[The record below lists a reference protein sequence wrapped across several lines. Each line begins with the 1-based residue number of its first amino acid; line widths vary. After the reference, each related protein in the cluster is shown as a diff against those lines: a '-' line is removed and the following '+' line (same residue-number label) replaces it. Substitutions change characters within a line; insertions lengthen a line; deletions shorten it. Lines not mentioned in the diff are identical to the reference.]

1 MVELG
6 RSARNKANL
15 KIRQPLSGLK
25 FVVKSDDLAEFIL
38 DQKSVVLD
46 ELNVKSIDRV
56 DHPEMLINFHV
67 KPNLKILG
75 QKYGENLQIIR
86 KFINEKSSEDILNEL
101 ENGGGLKVVLG
112 SDSFILTRSDFFI
125 EPKPVEGFTSAID
138 EGLTV
143 ALLTELSDELIQEG
157 VIRDFIRQVQ
167 IMRKEAD
174 FAVED
179 RIEIF
184 GKIEG
189 KCGKALEVFKE
200 YFYNETLTVNMN
212 NKFKHGEYHS
222 TFKVRDEEIT
232 VGIQRITKN

>member
-1 MVELG
+1 M
-6 RSARNKANL
+6 
-15 KIRQPLSGLK
+15 
-25 FVVKSDDLAEFIL
+25 
-38 DQKSVVLD
+38 
-46 ELNVKSIDRV
+46 
-56 DHPEMLINFHV
+56 
-67 KPNLKILG
+67 
-75 QKYGENLQIIR
+75 
-86 KFINEKSSEDILNEL
+86 
-101 ENGGGLKVVLG
+101 
-112 SDSFILTRSDFFI
+112 
-125 EPKPVEGFTSAID
+125 EGFTSAID

-143 ALLTELSDELIQEG
+143 GLLTELNDELVQEG

-167 IMRKEAD
+167 IMRKEAS

-212 NKFKHGEYHS
+212 NKFKQGEYHS